1 MIDYLI
7 NNNGGMVFAIIG
19 MGIAT
24 IFSGI
29 GSAKGVGQ
37 TGEAAAALT
46 TNQPEVWTS
55 LDFTIASR
63 NARTIRIRYCV
74 YDLW

>member
-24 IFSGI
+24 IFLEL
-29 GSAKGVGQ
+29 VQ
-37 TGEAAAALT
+37 QRVLE
-46 TNQPEVWTS
+46 
-55 LDFTIASR
+55 
-63 NARTIRIRYCV
+63 
-74 YDLW
+74 

>member
-29 GSAKGVGQ
+29 GSAKLVKQ
-37 TGEAAAALT
+37 R
-46 TNQPEVWTS
+46 QP
-55 LDFTIASR
+55 
-63 NARTIRIRYCV
+63 
-74 YDLW
+74 